1 MSTYRGFST
10 LQNYKTYTLT
20 DFQLAQ
26 QDLINYFSIKKGEKL
41 MQPNFGSDIW
51 ATLFEP
57 LDETTQAI
65 ITADINKIVN
75 YDPRLAITE
84 INVTKQNNGFLI
96 QMNIS
101 YVPTDETA
109 TILLNFDRN
118 SQTLTTGASNP
129 ITGALIGW
137 YTTAN

>member
-20 DFQLAQ
+20 DFELAQ

-57 LDETTQAI
+57 LDDTTQAI
-65 ITADINKIVN
+65 ITSDINKIVN
-75 YDPRLAITE
+75 YDPRLAVTQ
-84 INVTKQNNGFLI
+84 INVTQQNNGFLI
-96 QMNIS
+96 QMNIN
-101 YVPTDETA
+101 YVPTDQTA
-109 TILLNFDRN
+109 TIILNFDRN
-118 SQTLTTGASNP
+118 RQTLTTGASNP
-129 ITGALIGW
+129 ITGALIG
-137 YTTAN
+137 

>member
-26 QDLINYFSIKKGEKL
+26 QDLINYFSIKKGQKL

-75 YDPRLAITE
+75 YDPRLAVTQ
-84 INVTKQNNGFLI
+84 INVTQQNNGFLI
-96 QMNIS
+96 QMNIT
-101 YVPTDETA
+101 YIPTDETA
-109 TILLNFDRN
+109 EILLNFDRN

-129 ITGALIGW
+129 ITGALIS
-137 YTTAN
+137 

>member
-20 DFQLAQ
+20 DFELAQ

-57 LDETTQAI
+57 LDATTQAI

-75 YDPRLAITE
+75 YDPRLAVTQ
-84 INVTKQNNGFLI
+84 INVTQQDSGFLI
-96 QMNIS
+96 QMNIN
-101 YVPTDETA
+101 YVPTDQTA
-109 TILLNFDRN
+109 TILLNFNRN

-129 ITGALIGW
+129 ITGALIS
-137 YTTAN
+137 

>member
-10 LQNYKTYTLT
+10 LSSYKNYTLT

-26 QDLINYFSIKKGEKL
+26 QDLINYFSIKKGQKL
-41 MQPNFGSDIW
+41 MQPTFGSDIW

-57 LDETTQAI
+57 LDEATQAT
-65 ITADINKIVN
+65 ITADVNRIVN
-75 YDPRLAITE
+75 YDPRLA
-84 INVTKQNNGFLI
+84 VTQVTVTQQNNGFLI
-96 QMNIS
+96 QMNIR
-101 YVPTDETA
+101 YVPTDETT

-129 ITGALIGW
+129 ITGALIG
-137 YTTAN
+137 

>member
-20 DFQLAQ
+20 DFQLAR
-26 QDLINYFSIKKGEKL
+26 QDLINYFSIKKGQKL

-75 YDPRLAITE
+75 YDPRLAVTQ
-84 INVTKQNNGFLI
+84 INVTQQNNGFLI
-96 QMNIS
+96 QMNIT
-101 YVPTDETA
+101 YIPTDETA
-109 TILLNFDRN
+109 EILLNFDRN

-129 ITGALIGW
+129 ITGALIS
-137 YTTAN
+137 

>member
-20 DFQLAQ
+20 DFELAQ

-57 LDETTQAI
+57 LDDTTQAI
-65 ITADINKIVN
+65 ITSDINKIVN
-75 YDPRLAITE
+75 YDPRLAVTQ
-84 INVTKQNNGFLI
+84 INVTQQNNGFLI
-96 QMNIS
+96 QMNIN
-101 YVPTDETA
+101 YVPTDQTA
-109 TILLNFDRN
+109 TIILNFDRN

-129 ITGALIGW
+129 ITGALIG
-137 YTTAN
+137 

>member
-129 ITGALIGW
+129 ITGALIG
-137 YTTAN
+137 